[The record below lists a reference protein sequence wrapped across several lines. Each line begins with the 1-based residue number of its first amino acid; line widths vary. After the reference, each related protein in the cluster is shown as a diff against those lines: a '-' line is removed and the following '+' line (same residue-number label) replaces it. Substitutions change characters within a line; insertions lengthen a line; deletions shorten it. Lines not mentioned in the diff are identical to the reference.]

1 LAFGV
6 WELNPNLAIFRID
19 QTYSKMKSIQTA
31 LFLVFAA
38 GFVQAQTNFDTVK
51 IRPQR
56 LADNIYML
64 KGSGGNIGL
73 LTGSDGLLMIDDQF
87 APLSEKIAAAIKEID
102 AGKIQYLINT
112 HLHGDHSGGNEN
124 FKKMGATIVAHDM
137 VRQRMSTEQF
147 NARANRTFP
156 PRDKDAWPVVTFDN
170 KMTFHMNGEDV
181 ELHHFL
187 PGHTDGDIIIKMM
200 KGNVLHTGDAFNL
213 SGYPYIDGS
222 SGGTFDGYI
231 ETLNK
236 IAALADDQS
245 KVIPGHGNVGTKAD
259 VIMVRDM
266 LIDIRTQVEAAMK
279 KGKKVEDIPALN
291 LTSKYDEK
299 WGQGF
304 IKGKDFVIVVAQS
317 VEMKQK
323 GNSKDKKK

>member
-1 LAFGV
+1 
-6 WELNPNLAIFRID
+6 
-19 QTYSKMKSIQTA
+19 MKSVQIV
-31 LFLVFAA
+31 LLLVFAA

-87 APLSEKIAAAIKEID
+87 APLSEKIKEAIKAID
-102 AGKIQYLINT
+102 AGKIQYLVNT

-124 FKKMGATIVAHDM
+124 FKKMGVTIVAHEM
-137 VRQRMSTEQF
+137 VRDRMSKEQF

-156 PRDKDAWPVVTFDN
+156 PRDKEAWPVVTFDN
-170 KMTFHMNGEDV
+170 KMSFHMNGEDV
-181 ELHHFL
+181 VMHHFD

-200 KGNVLHTGDAFNL
+200 KANILHTGDAFTRT
-213 SGYPYIDGS
+213 SYPFIDAS
-222 SGGTFDGYI
+222 SGGTLDGYI
-231 ETLNK
+231 STLDK
-236 IAALADDQS
+236 ILSLADDQS
-245 KVIPGHGNVGTKAD
+245 KIMPGHGEVATKAD
-259 VIMVRDM
+259 VAAFRDM
-266 LIDIRTQVEAAMK
+266 LVDIRTQVEAAMK

-291 LTSKYDEK
+291 ITAKYDAQ
-299 WGQGF
+299 WGTGF
-304 IKGKDFVIVVAQS
+304 VKGKDFVIVVAQS

-323 GNSKDKKK
+323 GKKK